1 MDLPPDKLK
10 IFITLPDEKKIQFL
24 NSLAAVSEKNPPE
37 YYIRALTTYVEGI
50 SNQKSRKPKLTTSES
65 STQLIKNLEVSLRTN
80 PISWVHKYLDA
91 PLNGLD
97 ILIMYLENSLNL
109 MRDYEHYDA
118 EIYSA
123 ANHGNNNFNLN
134 RTVLDACTEE
144 DEDFVHVKPQRMI
157 TEPRM
162 ELSFEGQNRQCNMMS
177 LKPGDCF
184 DSF

>member
-10 IFITLPDEKKIQFL
+10 IVTMLPDEKKIQFL

-37 YYIRALTTYVEGI
+37 YYIKALTTYVEGI
-50 SNQKSRKPKLTTSES
+50 SNQKSRKPKLTTTES

-80 PISWVHKYLDA
+80 PISWVHKYLDT

-109 MRDYEHYDA
+109 MRDYEQYDA
-118 EIYSA
+118 EIYSV
-123 ANHGNNNFNLN
+123 ANHGNNINLN
-134 RTVLDACTEE
+134 RTLLDACTGE

-162 ELSFEGQNRQCNMMS
+162 DYSFEGQNRPCNTIS
-177 LKPGDCF
+177 LRARDCF
-184 DSF
+184 D